1 MFQAYS
7 AIFTT
12 SDILRHICPLSG
24 ILADSCIFRM
34 LAQLYIF
41 MYINEYS
48 ELMAYPGILGI
59 VDIFSQFQTLFKSNP
74 CIF

>member
-1 MFQAYS
+1 MLQAYS

-12 SDILRHICPLSG
+12 SDTLRHICPLSG

-34 LAQLYIF
+34 LAQLYVF

-48 ELMAYPGILGI
+48 EPMAYPGILGM
-59 VDIFSQFQTLFKSNP
+59 VDIFNQFQTLFKSNP

>member
-1 MFQAYS
+1 MLQAYS

-12 SDILRHICPLSG
+12 SDTLRHICPLSG
-24 ILADSCIFRM
+24 ILADSRRFRM
-34 LAQLYIF
+34 LAQLYLF

-48 ELMAYPGILGI
+48 EPMAYPGILGM
-59 VDIFSQFQTLFKSNP
+59 VDIFNQFQTLFKSNP